1 MEKIEDHPRLQKT
14 LPPASAT
21 FLLAIWAIF
30 PEGCKVV
37 EAELGSLQIAE
48 KGSFLFLLFTK

>member
-1 MEKIEDHPRLQKT
+1 MEKTEDHPRLQNT

-30 PEGCKVV
+30 PEGYKVV
-37 EAELGSLQIAE
+37 EAELGSL
-48 KGSFLFLLFTK
+48 